1 MTLSPRALKVTSS
14 VATLAVCGVSGV
26 IVAADAKP
34 SAAPLHP
41 PVGQSTPAA
50 SQAALTIPPTCGSR
64 VKRSKCWPVGT
75 GSPAPVT
82 PNVVDASPGT
92 QPLVNSYVS

>member
-1 MTLSPRALKVTSS
+1 VTLSPRALKVASS

-26 IVAADAKP
+26 IVAVDAKP
-34 SAAPLHP
+34 VAAPLHP
-41 PVGQSTPAA
+41 SVGQATPAA

-64 VKRSKCWPVGT
+64 VKRSMCRPQST

-82 PNVVDASPGT
+82 PNVVDAQPGT

>member
-1 MTLSPRALKVTSS
+1 MALSPRALKTTSG
-14 VATLAVCGVSGV
+14 VATLALCGVSGV

-41 PVGQSTPAA
+41 PVAQATPPV

-64 VKRSKCWPVGT
+64 VKRSACRSAGS
-75 GSPAPVT
+75 GSPARVT
-82 PNVVDASPGT
+82 PNVVDAEPGM